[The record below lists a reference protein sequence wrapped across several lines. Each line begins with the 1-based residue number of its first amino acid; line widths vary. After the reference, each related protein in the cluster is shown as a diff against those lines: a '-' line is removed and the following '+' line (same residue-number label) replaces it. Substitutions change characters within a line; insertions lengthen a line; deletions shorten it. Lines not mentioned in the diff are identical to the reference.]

1 MTVGLPSVL
10 ATIEAGLGVWPVVS
24 RHLCM
29 MMTLEQS
36 KTEEDSM

>member
-1 MTVGLPSVL
+1 MT
-10 ATIEAGLGVWPVVS
+10 ATIKARLGVWPLLFF

-36 KTEEDSM
+36 KNKEDYM

>member
-1 MTVGLPSVL
+1 MTVGLPSVV
-10 ATIEAGLGVWPVVS
+10 ATIKARLGVWPVVF

-36 KTEEDSM
+36 KTTEDSM